1 MSLSLIINYGLLELF
16 FVSATSSVLPIPTE
30 PTIAILLSDKVSPLI
45 ILLVLV
51 PASVLGAFIG
61 YLLGKY
67 GIRRIIPFHNPDRE
81 RRVKD
86 WFNKYGAALLLISP
100 WIPFAGDLVPIVAGV
115 ESFKLSTFLVIM
127 FIAKAIKGAAI
138 VFFLSFFVQLLNF
151 HL

>member
-1 MSLSLIINYGLLELF
+1 MLELF

-61 YLLGKY
+61 YSLGKY

-81 RRVKD
+81 RRVKE
-86 WFNKYGAALLLISP
+86 WFDKYGSALLLISP

-115 ESFKLSTFLVIM
+115 ESFKVSTFLVIM
-127 FIAKAIKGAAI
+127 FVAKAIKGVAI
-138 VFFLSFFVQLLNF
+138 VYFLSFFVQLLNF

>member
-1 MSLSLIINYGLLELF
+1 LLELF

-30 PTIAILLSDKVSPLI
+30 PTIAILLSDNVSPLI

-51 PASVLGAFIG
+51 SASVLGAFIG

-81 RRVKD
+81 RRVKE
-86 WFNKYGAALLLISP
+86 WFDKYGAALLLISP

>member
-1 MSLSLIINYGLLELF
+1 M
-16 FVSATSSVLPIPTE
+16 LPIPTE
-30 PTIAILLSDKVSPLI
+30 PTIAILLSDNVSPLI

-51 PASVLGAFIG
+51 PASVLGAFIS

-81 RRVKD
+81 RRVKE
-86 WFNKYGAALLLISP
+86 WFDKYGSALLLISP

-115 ESFKLSTFLVIM
+115 ENFKLSTFFVIM
-127 FIAKAIKGAAI
+127 FVAKAIKGVAI
-138 VFFLSFFVQLLNF
+138 VYFLSFFVQLLNF